1 MCRNSRKSALG
12 NISKYYI
19 YIGILYIYI
28 GINNIPFIFSCIY
41 TPPLI
46 GAPALRI
53 AAKLFLF
60 IQFYSIIYAP
70 PLTGEPVL

>member
-1 MCRNSRKSALG
+1 M
-12 NISKYYI
+12 
-19 YIGILYIYI
+19 YI